1 MEELT
6 KTESQDEKMVSEAYQ
21 HLVQTYLNSRH
32 RKHVEIID
40 KAFNFAKEAHKGV
53 RRLSG
58 EPYIMHPIAVAQ
70 IACEEI
76 GLGSTSICAALLH
89 DVVEDTDYTV
99 EDISNIFGPKI
110 AEIVDGLT
118 KISGGIFG
126 DKASAQAES
135 FKKLLLTMSDDIRVI
150 LVKIS
155 DRLHNM
161 RTLGSQLPNKQ
172 YKIAGETLYIY
183 APLANRLGL
192 NKVKEE
198 LEDLSFSYEHPEE
211 YRALKARLAGMK
223 EHLTTIFDQF
233 TAPMREKLDAA
244 GIKYEIKARIKAP
257 YSIWNKMQT
266 KHVTFEEIY
275 DILAVRIIF
284 DCEDLSKEIAEC
296 FQIYAICSGIYK
308 PHPERLRDWLSHP
321 KANGYQAL
329 HTTLMSK
336 NGQWIEVQIRSRR
349 MDDMA
354 EQGFAAHWKY
364 KEGSK
369 TTQDSEN
376 ELDKWLLTIKEI
388 LDDPQPNAIDFLDT
402 IKLNLFASE
411 IFVVTPKGEFKT
423 MPANST
429 VLDFAFNIHTFLGTH
444 CIGAKVNH
452 HLVPISHVLQSGDQ
466 IEILTSKTQK
476 VEREWMQFA
485 TTAKAKGKIQ
495 ALLRR
500 EDREKQKEGEELLSE
515 FFRKIDK
522 EFNSINIDKLC
533 RLHNMQTREELLA
546 AVGEKRINLGDSDE
560 ATILDKLPN
569 KKGWGRY
576 IPFFKKRAD
585 KDQDATPE
593 INVTPLKIDKKKPL
607 ILNEENIAHYDIC
620 QACHPIPGD
629 DILGYFDG
637 VSSITI
643 HKRQCSVAAK
653 LKASDGNHILAA
665 KWDTHKQISFPATL
679 HVEGIDHIGVL
690 HQITGV
696 LSQQLNV
703 NIQNLTIDSRD
714 GIFHAEIQ
722 LGVHDVNGI
731 QTICKNL
738 KKIKEIKGVKRF

>member
-1 MEELT
+1 MEDVTVKEL
-6 KTESQDEKMVSEAYQ
+6 EDEKMVSQAYQ
-21 HLVQTYLNSRH
+21 HLVETYLNSKH

-89 DVVEDTDYTV
+89 DVVEDTDYTA
-99 EDISNIFGPKI
+99 EDIANIFGEKI
-110 AEIVDGLT
+110 AQIVDGLT

-150 LVKIS
+150 LIKIS
-155 DRLHNM
+155 DRF
-161 RTLGSQLPNKQ
+161 
-172 YKIAGETLYIY
+172 AGETLYIY

-192 NKVKEE
+192 NKIKEE

-211 YRALKARLAGMK
+211 YRAIKDRLAGMK
-223 EHLTTIFDQF
+223 EHLNTIFDQF
-233 TAPMREKLDAA
+233 TAPLREEFDKA

-257 YSIWNKMQT
+257 YSIWSKMQN

-284 DCEDLSKEIAEC
+284 DCDDISKEIAEC
-296 FQIYAICSGIYK
+296 FQIYAIASSIYK
-308 PHPERLRDWLSHP
+308 PHPERMRDWLSHP

-329 HTTLMSK
+329 HTTLMGK
-336 NGQWIEVQIRSRR
+336 NGKWVEVQIRSRR
-349 MDDMA
+349 MDDKA

-364 KEGSK
+364 KEGGK
-369 TTQDSEN
+369 TSEDSEG

-423 MPANST
+423 MPANCT

-466 IEILTSKTQK
+466 IEILTSKSQK
-476 VEREWMQFA
+476 VKREWMQFA

-500 EDREKQKEGEELLSE
+500 EDRERQKEGEELLNA
-515 FFRKIDK
+515 FFQKIEK
-522 EFNSINIDKLC
+522 EPSSINIDKLC
-533 RLHNMQTREELLA
+533 RLHNMQSREELLI
-546 AVGEKRINLGDSDE
+546 AVGEKRINLGDNDE
-560 ATILDKLPN
+560 ATILNKLPN

-576 IPFFKKRAD
+576 IPFFKKHGND
-585 KDQDATPE
+585 KEDATQE
-593 INVTPLKIDKKKPL
+593 INVAPLKIDKKKPL
-607 ILNEENIAHYDIC
+607 ILNEETIAHYDIC
-620 QACHPIPGD
+620 QSCHPIPGD
-629 DILGYFDG
+629 DVLGYFDG
-637 VSSITI
+637 ISTITI
-643 HKRQCSVAAK
+643 HKRQCELAAK

-679 HVEGIDHIGVL
+679 HIEGIDHIGVL
-690 HQITGV
+690 HQITGI
-696 LSQQLNV
+696 LYQQLNV
-703 NIQNLTIDSRD
+703 NIHKLDIDSQD
-714 GIFHAEIQ
+714 GIFKAEIR
-722 LGVHDVNGI
+722 LGVHDVNDI
-731 QTICKNL
+731 RSICKNL
-738 KKIKEIKGVKRF
+738 KKIKEIKDVKRF